1 MDVDTEPG
9 ASARHRHRRP
19 RRLHRP
25 GPRRRLALAALLLS
39 GLACAPPRLIRF
51 ADRPPTLDGDVPL
64 AYSGS
69 GVTTFVDRRG
79 RRCPPSSGRAEH
91 AVIGW
96 QSPDD
101 DPLCTFDT
109 LVQGPGVAVL
119 ELRWQAAVPASGE
132 VDLLARRQAV
142 GAWGR
147 VEARGTYFGQY
158 LAAAEVELE
167 ASAPSC
173 SGSARLLL
181 GKGEVTGP
189 WNRSAAF
196 AGFLELP
203 DIEMHGC
210 VEGERLELRLR
221 LVAHSNRGRVEV
233 DGFGAAAGTD
243 ADVAKAFLLRPRV
256 APIPTPAQPSER
268 GPGGAA
274 DLPGRGAGSAEP
286 RGPPPPQP

>member
-1 MDVDTEPG
+1 MVVDRGPG
-9 ASARHRHRRP
+9 TIARHRD
-19 RRLHRP
+19 RP
-25 GPRRRLALAALLLS
+25 GARRVLALAALLLS

-91 AVIGW
+91 AVVGW

-119 ELRWQAAVPASGE
+119 ELRWQATVPASGE

-158 LAAAEVELE
+158 VAAAEVELE

-173 SGSARLLL
+173 GGSARLLL

-189 WNRSAAF
+189 WNRAAGF

-203 DIEMHGC
+203 DVAMRGC
-210 VEGERLELRLR
+210 VEGERLELCLR
-221 LVAHSNRGRVEV
+221 LVARSNRGRVEV
-233 DGFGAAAGTD
+233 DGFGAAAGSD
-243 ADVAKAFLLRPRV
+243 ADVARAFLLRPRAASSAPPSPV
-256 APIPTPAQPSER
+256 AAPS
-268 GPGGAA
+268 PV
-274 DLPGRGAGSAEP
+274 P
-286 RGPPPPQP
+286 